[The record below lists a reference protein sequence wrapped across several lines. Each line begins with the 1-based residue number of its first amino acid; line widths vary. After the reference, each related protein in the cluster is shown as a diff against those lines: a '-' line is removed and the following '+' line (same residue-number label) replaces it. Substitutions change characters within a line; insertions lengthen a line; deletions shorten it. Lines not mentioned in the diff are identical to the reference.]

1 MGGSSGP
8 AFAGGDFL
16 VQYAGMNM
24 GGSSGSTSGTFC
36 WKPLASTAGCPQ
48 RSLRMNVMG
57 LGAIIDI
64 GAKTVTSGIN
74 DFTFSGGTCQ
84 FVIAAQFNLANVIFH
99 IHIDQ
104 LLAACQP

>member
-64 GAKTVTSGIN
+64 GAKTPH
-74 DFTFSGGTCQ
+74 
-84 FVIAAQFNLANVIFH
+84 LASMALRSVVA
-99 IHIDQ
+99 
-104 LLAACQP
+104 LPV